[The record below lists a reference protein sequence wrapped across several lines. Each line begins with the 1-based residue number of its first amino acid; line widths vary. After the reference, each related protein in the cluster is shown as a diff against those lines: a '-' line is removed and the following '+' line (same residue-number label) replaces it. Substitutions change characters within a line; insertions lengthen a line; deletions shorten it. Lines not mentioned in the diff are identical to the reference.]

1 LHSVSIII
9 SKTREDYDMKT
20 ILVSEIPT
28 LDVFDI
34 VKVIDDE
41 TKEFIGYFLHEKY
54 QEMVKELDAKE
65 GN

>member
-1 LHSVSIII
+1 
-9 SKTREDYDMKT
+9 MKT

-28 LDVFDI
+28 LGEFDI
-34 VKVIDDE
+34 VRVIDDE

-54 QEMVKELDAKE
+54 QKMVKELDANE